1 MGAAHRHDTLTAA
14 EPAKRAAGR
23 RVVVRI
29 LDKVVDPEL
38 PRLFYVLLA
47 GRFVN
52 MVGNSLVFPFL
63 AVFLASRLGGSLAS
77 VGLAM
82 GAYGVIQVVSVLS
95 GGIFADAWGRR
106 RVMLVSL
113 SAGAVAAYLVGIV
126 GPLWALFLALA
137 CMGFALPL
145 FQPASMALVAD
156 LVPKEKLNESYA
168 LLRMASNAGIII
180 GPMVGGLLADHSFY
194 WLFALDAVSLAA
206 FWVLIWTNIP
216 ETRPTGHRE
225 TLATTVGGLKSV
237 GRDRAFV
244 GFAVLWAI
252 AWLVYSQLYQV
263 LPAYLHI
270 DLHFPAGIFG
280 YLAAENALLVVALQ
294 IPLARWS
301 KRLPPFSAM
310 ALGLSGY
317 GLGFLVMLLASGL
330 AGFALAVVVITLG
343 ENVLNPAA
351 ATWVATHAP
360 AELRGR
366 YMGFQSLAS
375 RCGSAVGPVMG
386 GALLAHGAAPWL
398 AVTVMVAGVGAALLV
413 RQSRGSVQ
421 SLSA

>member
-1 MGAAHRHDTLTAA
+1 MIHSQRLRH
-14 EPAKRAAGR
+14 AGGVVGL
-23 RVVVRI
+23 RVLNKFI
-29 LDKVVDPEL
+29 DPDL

-82 GAYGVIQVVSVLS
+82 GAYGVIQVASVLF
-95 GGIFADAWGRR
+95 GGILADAWGRR
-106 RVMLVSL
+106 RVMLLSL
-113 SAGAVAAYLVGIV
+113 SAGAAAAYLVGIV
-126 GPLWALFLALA
+126 SPLWALFVALA
-137 CMGFALPL
+137 CMAFSLPL

-156 LVPKEKLNESYA
+156 LVPPEKLNESYA
-168 LLRMASNAGIII
+168 MLRMASNAGIII

-194 WLFALDAVSLAA
+194 WLFALDALSLAA
-206 FWVLIWTNIP
+206 FWVLILTKIP
-216 ETRPTGHRE
+216 ETRPHERRE
-225 TLATTVGGLKSV
+225 TLATTLGGLHTV
-237 GRDRAFV
+237 WRDKAFV
-244 GFAVLWAI
+244 GFALLWAV

-280 YLAAENALLVVALQ
+280 YLAAENAVLVVTLQ
-294 IPLARWS
+294 IPVARWS
-301 KRLPPFSAM
+301 KRFSTFNAM
-310 ALGLSGY
+310 ALGMAGY

-360 AELRGR
+360 AQLRGR

-375 RCGSAVGPVMG
+375 RGGSAMGPVMG
-386 GALLAHGAAPWL
+386 GALLAHGSAPWL
-398 AVTVMVAGVGAALLV
+398 AATVMIAGIGAALLV
-413 RQSRGSVQ
+413 RQSRVSVT
-421 SLSA
+421 SVSA

>member
-1 MGAAHRHDTLTAA
+1 M
-14 EPAKRAAGR
+14 
-23 RVVVRI
+23 RI

-82 GAYGVIQVVSVLS
+82 GAYGVIQVMSVLS

-113 SAGAVAAYLVGIV
+113 SAGAVAAYVVGVV
-126 GPLWALFLALA
+126 GPLWALFVALA

-156 LVPKEKLNESYA
+156 LVPKDKLNESYA

-244 GFAVLWAI
+244 GFAVL
-252 AWLVYSQLYQV
+252 
-263 LPAYLHI
+263 
-270 DLHFPAGIFG
+270 
-280 YLAAENALLVVALQ
+280 
-294 IPLARWS
+294 
-301 KRLPPFSAM
+301 
-310 ALGLSGY
+310 
-317 GLGFLVMLLASGL
+317 
-330 AGFALAVVVITLG
+330 
-343 ENVLNPAA
+343 
-351 ATWVATHAP
+351 
-360 AELRGR
+360 
-366 YMGFQSLAS
+366 
-375 RCGSAVGPVMG
+375 
-386 GALLAHGAAPWL
+386 
-398 AVTVMVAGVGAALLV
+398 
-413 RQSRGSVQ
+413 
-421 SLSA
+421 

>member
-1 MGAAHRHDTLTAA
+1 M
-14 EPAKRAAGR
+14 
-23 RVVVRI
+23 RV
-29 LDKVVDPEL
+29 LDRMVDPEL

-63 AVFLASRLGGSLAS
+63 AVFLASRLGDSLAS

-82 GAYGVIQVVSVLS
+82 GAYGVIQVVSVLC

-106 RVMLVSL
+106 RVMLLSL
-113 SAGAVAAYLVGIV
+113 SVGAVAAYLVGIV

-156 LVPKEKLNESYA
+156 LVPKDKLSESYA

-180 GPMVGGLLADHSFY
+180 GPMLGGLLADHSFY
-194 WLFALDAVSLAA
+194 WLFALDAASLAA
-206 FWVLIWTNIP
+206 FWLLVWVNIP
-216 ETRPTGHRE
+216 ETRPQGERE
-225 TLATTVGGLKSV
+225 TLATTVSGFKTVGL
-237 GRDRAFV
+237 DRAFL
-244 GFAVLWAI
+244 GFAALWAI

-301 KRLPPFSAM
+301 KHLAPFTAM
-310 ALGLSGY
+310 ALGLIGY
-317 GLGFLVMLLASGL
+317 GAGFLVMLVASGL
-330 AGFALAVVVITLG
+330 AGFALAVVVITVG

-375 RCGSAVGPVMG
+375 RCGSALAPVMG
-386 GALLAHGAAPWL
+386 GTLLARGAVPWL
-398 AVTVMVAGVGAALLV
+398 VATVMVALVGAAFLV
-413 RQSRGSVQ
+413 RQSRSSVQ